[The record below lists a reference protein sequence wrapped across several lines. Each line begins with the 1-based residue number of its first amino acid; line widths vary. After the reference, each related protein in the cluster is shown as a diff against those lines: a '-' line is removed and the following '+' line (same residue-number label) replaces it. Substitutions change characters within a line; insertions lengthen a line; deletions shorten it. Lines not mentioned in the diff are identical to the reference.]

1 MIFSFRHKRWIKRK
15 TFYVSVRN
23 RTLRWMNIYGYLW
36 KNLSIS
42 TKCEICTSLKI
53 LAIFFINKKFSTFF
67 CFFAFLEYH
76 GTLRISLFS
85 KLSAW
90 ENILTVIVRYPKL
103 PNHSTM
109 HTCVLSRSIFSV
121 ILTYPSRISR
131 FLRFFLT
138 GWTEKLPNWFR
149 RLSQNFFDIIKY
161 RITGNFYIAMF
172 DSVSINLQFLQTST
186 LYSFRYLWH
195 ICLPYELVVSVFDFP
210 SQLPTFTMFTFLIE
224 LISFDWPLNS
234 AL

>member
-109 HTCVLSRSIFSV
+109 HTCVLSPSIFGV
-121 ILTYPSRISR
+121 ILTYPSRISSVR
-131 FLRFFLT
+131 RVGSSGFFSLDEPRNDPI
-138 GWTEKLPNWFR
+138 GFAGYPKMF
-149 RLSQNFFDIIKY
+149 SIISN
-161 RITGNFYIAMF
+161 I
-172 DSVSINLQFLQTST
+172 V
-186 LYSFRYLWH
+186 
-195 ICLPYELVVSVFDFP
+195 
-210 SQLPTFTMFTFLIE
+210 
-224 LISFDWPLNS
+224 
-234 AL
+234 

>member
-109 HTCVLSRSIFSV
+109 HTCVLSPSIFSV
-121 ILTYPSRISR
+121 ILITNDYIQVDMGALHTVCAIATQGKKNGPCVKSY
-131 FLRFFLT
+131 
-138 GWTEKLPNWFR
+138 KLSFSIDESSW
-149 RLSQNFFDIIKY
+149 SVYQEQNIGKVW
-161 RITGNFYIAMF
+161 N
-172 DSVSINLQFLQTST
+172 NST
-186 LYSFRYLWH
+186 LIFFSMFYLF
-195 ICLPYELVVSVFDFP
+195 VF
-210 SQLPTFTMFTFLIE
+210 LK
-224 LISFDWPLNS
+224 
-234 AL
+234 